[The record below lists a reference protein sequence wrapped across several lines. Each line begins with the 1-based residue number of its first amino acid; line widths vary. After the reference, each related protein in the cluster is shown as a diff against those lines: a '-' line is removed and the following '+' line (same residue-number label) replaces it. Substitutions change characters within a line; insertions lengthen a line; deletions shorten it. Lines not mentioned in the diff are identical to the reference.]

1 MTGVEVDLTQLYTT
15 IGGVLGT
22 PAAIA
27 ICWVINKIKSLE
39 AEVAF
44 LKADNAES
52 KKTLADI
59 RADVSFIRGVLV
71 KTENPS

>member
-1 MTGVEVDLTQLYTT
+1 MTGTELDLTNLYTT

-22 PAAIA
+22 PAAIS
-27 ICWVINKIKSLE
+27 ICWVINKIKALE
-39 AEVAF
+39 AEVAL

-52 KKTLADI
+52 KKTLGDI
-59 RADVSFIRGVLV
+59 RADVSYIRGVLD

>member
-1 MTGVEVDLTQLYTT
+1 MTGTEVDLTQLYTT

-59 RADVSFIRGVLV
+59 RADVSYIRGVLD
-71 KTENPS
+71 KTEKPS

>member
-1 MTGVEVDLTQLYTT
+1 MTGTEVDLTNLYTT

-27 ICWVINKIKSLE
+27 ICWVINKIKALE

-52 KKTLADI
+52 KKTLGDI
-59 RADVSFIRGVLV
+59 RADVSYIRGVLD
-71 KTENPS
+71 KTEKPS